1 MLSVAGVAPALDLG
15 AIEARSHLYEPL
27 SARIALHDVGRGE
40 LEGLNVT
47 LGTPAQFELAG
58 VPRENVLK
66 LLEFEVVE
74 QDDGGSHVRVW
85 TREPIIESALTFLVS
100 AEWGRGRAIRG
111 YELKISAAD
120 AGVAQPPA
128 TEPAP
133 AQEAAVL
140 AAGSVESEPVAKSEP
155 EPASPPRSES
165 LDTRG
170 STYGPVRTNDTLWS
184 IASRMRPDAATS
196 IQRTM
201 LAILDANPEAFQI
214 RNVNALNAGTVL
226 RIPSSDEIGRDD
238 RAAAIAE
245 VRRQQAQWT
254 TYRESMRTGAP
265 VPSASPTETSPRR
278 PEVQPEGRI
287 EVVAPESPA
296 SVRVREDD
304 AGTSTLRTE
313 LALAIEEAD
322 ATRREN
328 ADLMMRLT
336 DAERHIEELRR
347 FVALKNE
354 EVAALQVELRALAA
368 TDPTPAVMEHGPEPA
383 PAQMAAKPTLAP
395 EDAGPEPAAEEAEA
409 GAKPA
414 PAPMEAEPEAAAEE
428 ADAGAEP
435 VRAPAE
441 ADEVTAPPEPKSLPF
456 NLDALPVNPVF
467 LVGGAG
473 LLLILL
479 GVVAMLRRRGAATS
493 EDGASDSAAASP
505 EDDNILLELEAVAAD
520 LADDAAKPPGGRTR
534 SAAAAG
540 VAAGIA
546 IDAVQS
552 DAGSSEADD
561 RMDRQI
567 ANLWQDAP
575 ESERD
580 GFAAAAEDDGAVDVD
595 LELAALADDDSG
607 SEMLDREDSDEFDIG
622 SLADLADPAEET
634 DAESDA
640 SRDDA
645 SGNLESLFRDYD
657 AAPADSEAPDSVPA
671 FGDVESPVDD
681 GDRTQGRLGT
691 AGGDD
696 SAGSSSGP
704 TATAQLDTDR
714 TTPPPAQAG
723 LDAEPGADGDLGD
736 SKPAARLVLDHS
748 MGGDETETLSL
759 DDVGD
764 DEIQTK
770 IDLAQVYMEMGDTDG
785 ARGFLEAVLAEGDPD
800 QQETAR
806 EMLSRLA

>member
-15 AIEARSHLYEPL
+15 AIEAQSHLYEPL

-111 YELKISAAD
+111 YKLKLSAAG
-120 AGVAQPPA
+120 AGAAVAEPPA
-128 TEPAP
+128 TEPAS
-133 AQEAAVL
+133 AQEDAVL
-140 AAGSVESEPVAKSEP
+140 AAGSVDSEPAAKSEP
-155 EPASPPRSES
+155 EPASPPPSES

-184 IASRMRPDAATS
+184 IASRTRPGAATS
-196 IQRTM
+196 VQRMM
-201 LAILDANPEAFQI
+201 LAILNANPEAFEI
-214 RNVNALNAGTVL
+214 RNVNALNAGAVL
-226 RIPSSDEIGRDD
+226 RIPSSDEIGSDD
-238 RAAAIAE
+238 RAAAIVE
-245 VRRQQAQWT
+245 VRRQQAEWT

-265 VPSASPTETSPRR
+265 VPSAAPTEPSPRR

-287 EVVAPESPA
+287 EVVAPETPA
-296 SVRVREDD
+296 SERVREDD
-304 AGTSTLRTE
+304 AGTSTLRNE
-313 LALAIEEAD
+313 LALANEEAD
-322 ATRREN
+322 AARREN

-336 DAERHIEELRR
+336 DAERHIEKLRGL
-347 FVALKNE
+347 VALKNE
-354 EVAALQVELRALAA
+354 EVAALQAELRALAA
-368 TDPTPAVMEHGPEPA
+368 TDPKPAMTEDGPEPA
-383 PAQMAAKPTLAP
+383 PAPAEMEAKPTLAP

-409 GAKPA
+409 GA
-414 PAPMEAEPEAAAEE
+414 
-428 ADAGAEP
+428 
-435 VRAPAE
+435 
-441 ADEVTAPPEPKSLPF
+441 EPKSLPF

-479 GVVAMLRRRGAATS
+479 GVVALLRRRSAATR
-493 EDGASDSAAASP
+493 EGDASDSAAASSAG
-505 EDDNILLELEAVAAD
+505 EDSILLELEAVAAD
-520 LADDAAKPPGGRTR
+520 LADDAAKPPGGHAR

-540 VAAGIA
+540 VAAGVAAGIA
-546 IDAVQS
+546 SDAAQS
-552 DAGSSEADD
+552 DAGSAEADD

-575 ESERD
+575 EPERD
-580 GFAAAAEDDGAVDVD
+580 GLAADAEDDDAVDVA

-607 SEMLDREDSDEFDIG
+607 SEMLDGEDSDEFDIG
-622 SLADLADPAEET
+622 RLADLADPAEQT
-634 DAESDA
+634 DSKSDA
-640 SRDDA
+640 SRDDD
-645 SGNLESLFRDYD
+645 SGDLESLFRDYD
-657 AAPADSEAPDSVPA
+657 AAPADSEAPESVPA
-671 FGDVESPVDD
+671 FGDAQSPDDD
-681 GDRTQGRLGT
+681 GDRTQGPLGT

-704 TATAQLDTDR
+704 AATAMLDTDR
-714 TTPPPAQAG
+714 TTPPPAEAG
-723 LDAEPGADGDLGD
+723 SDAEPGADDDLGD
-736 SKPAARLVLDHS
+736 SKPTARLMLAPLT
-748 MGGDETETLSL
+748 GGDETEAMSL